1 MLAKEQIERN
11 VRTYVEQAAKIID
24 VEKTEL
30 RYNSEWLARMNFS
43 DVVRLASKMTVARM
57 LERDYFGDRYKS
69 GTPIGIH
76 EFLYPLM
83 QGWDS
88 VMIEADVEIGGQDQ
102 TFNLLVGRDLMR
114 AEGKEPQVCLT
125 LPLLVGLDGVKKMS
139 KSLGNYIG
147 VTEPPDVIYGKA
159 MSIPDALMRNYFEL
173 GTQMPEE
180 KIDEF
185 LSAGVHPREAKA
197 ALAAEIVR
205 QFWGEKAAADAA
217 KAFDS
222 KFRDDAIPAEMP
234 EHFVSRSE
242 LKQGKI
248 WIVKLL
254 ADLGMASSNSDAR
267 RKVAQGAVTLYRD
280 GRTAEKMD
288 DPDADIDVQDGMVLK
303 VGKKKEYVRIRLR

>member
-1 MLAKEQIERN
+1 MSNSQEVERQLKPIRRGVVQIVSEDEMRAKIERSLAKGRPLRVKLGLDPSSADIHLGNAVPLRKLRAFQDLGHKAVLIIGDFTATVGDPSEQNVTRPMLAKEQIERN

-114 AEGKEPQVCLT
+114 AEGKEPQV
-125 LPLLVGLDGVKKMS
+125 
-139 KSLGNYIG
+139 
-147 VTEPPDVIYGKA
+147 
-159 MSIPDALMRNYFEL
+159 
-173 GTQMPEE
+173 
-180 KIDEF
+180 
-185 LSAGVHPREAKA
+185 
-197 ALAAEIVR
+197 
-205 QFWGEKAAADAA
+205 
-217 KAFDS
+217 
-222 KFRDDAIPAEMP
+222 
-234 EHFVSRSE
+234 
-242 LKQGKI
+242 
-248 WIVKLL
+248 
-254 ADLGMASSNSDAR
+254 
-267 RKVAQGAVTLYRD
+267 
-280 GRTAEKMD
+280 
-288 DPDADIDVQDGMVLK
+288 
-303 VGKKKEYVRIRLR
+303 